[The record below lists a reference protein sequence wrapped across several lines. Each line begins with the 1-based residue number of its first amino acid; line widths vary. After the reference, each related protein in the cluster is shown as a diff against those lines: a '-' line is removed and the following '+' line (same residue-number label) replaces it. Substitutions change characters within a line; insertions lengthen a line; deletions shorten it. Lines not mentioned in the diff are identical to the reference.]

1 MNMTKRELAKRLKC
15 SLSTLNVY
23 LDRSDFCEVVN
34 ERGKVKNIFPSDIEL
49 LKTFI
54 HTRGGKYK
62 GVRYDN

>member
-1 MNMTKRELAKRLKC
+1 MEIKKRELAKRLKC

-23 LDRSDFCEVVN
+23 LDRGDFCKIEN
-34 ERGKVKNIFPSDIEL
+34 ERGKLKNIFPSDIEL
-49 LKTFI
+49 LRTFI